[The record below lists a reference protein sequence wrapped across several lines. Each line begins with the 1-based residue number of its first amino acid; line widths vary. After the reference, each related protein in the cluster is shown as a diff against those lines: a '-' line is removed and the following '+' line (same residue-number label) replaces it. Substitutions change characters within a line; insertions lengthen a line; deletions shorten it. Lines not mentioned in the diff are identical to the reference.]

1 MRQEYRII
9 FTMTFD
15 SAVDRDEAYTKIRT
29 AIVNQKANLPTYRA
43 AHLTKDDYPVPEP
56 ATEAI

>member
-15 SAVDRDEAYTKIRT
+15 NMADRDEAYTKIKT
-29 AIVNQKANLPTYRA
+29 AIVNQKVNLPAYRQ

-56 ATEAI
+56 LTEGI